1 MSSTN
6 FNRYDCH
13 FVVGMRCHWEMS
25 TNRVQLAKQKQM
37 ANRKPR
43 TVRDMVN
50 SAIRALKNPNGSSLA
65 AIKNYIESKLW
76 SQFGCHSLT
85 RGSFKLPSKKPAQ
98 KTAIKGVSNISA
110 GSSCTS
116 HVTTPDHK
124 LPTARHSRSSKSSAE
139 VLTGKKTGG
148 RQAASCQSSRTK
160 RSAQSQKKWVKF

>member
-1 MSSTN
+1 
-6 FNRYDCH
+6 
-13 FVVGMRCHWEMS
+13 MS

-65 AIKNYIESKLW
+65 AIKNYIESKYEVSLDAIA
-76 SQFGCHSLT
+76 SQVKQYIKESLSKGALIQAAGVGA

-148 RQAASCQSSRTK
+148 RQAASFQSSRTK
-160 RSAQSQKKWVKF
+160 RSAQSQKK

>member
-1 MSSTN
+1 
-6 FNRYDCH
+6 
-13 FVVGMRCHWEMS
+13 
-25 TNRVQLAKQKQM
+25 M

-65 AIKNYIESKLW
+65 AIKNYIESKYEVSLDAIA
-76 SQFGCHSLT
+76 SQVKQYIKESLSKGALIQAAGVGA

-124 LPTARHSRSSKSSAE
+124 LHTARHSRSSKSSAE

-160 RSAQSQKKWVKF
+160 RSAQSQKK